1 MVRTLLSMF
10 LGCDSIN
17 FYVKG
22 ENVDSLP
29 FQEQC
34 GANSC
39 RDPDK
44 CYDGQAGI
52 VLPSYRSIS
61 YSLKANGTWSCALGP
76 VQGTLRV
83 AEGVKPVRHNQPG
96 NILPGLPW
104 RLAPARACHP
114 FRARKASLVQG
125 ARQSPASA
133 HSRGSWEGV
142 GGFAKEA
149 GHSSFFVS
157 SPGFPIHT
165 SAGGRRTRG
174 GRENRSG
181 CAA

>member
-1 MVRTLLSMF
+1 MSVSFTSRRPNPPELTRVVRQ
-10 LGCDSIN
+10 
-17 FYVKG
+17 KG
-22 ENVDSLP
+22 V
-29 FQEQC
+29 
-34 GANSC
+34 
-39 RDPDK
+39 
-44 CYDGQAGI
+44 
-52 VLPSYRSIS
+52 RSV
-61 YSLKANGTWSCALGP
+61 TD
-76 VQGTLRV
+76 VE